1 MESKLHI
8 GYVEWVKNA
17 EYGMLYDLEN
27 QKSFFCHVNKNP
39 LITDLRKDYYVLFE
53 TYFDKR
59 KNQECAKDVI
69 RLAHIED
76 KGLIKDLINRFEPPL
91 ENPEMNQIQGLYS
104 GYKTSAIEKIVKQ
117 LKRQFDVIDF
127 CSEEKLKEVQK
138 NPRLIEEYINDNKFS
153 LLKRDKVIEY
163 FHDYAQENII
173 DLIKKKSTLLSSFND
188 ETGAKLFDKV
198 IYETERID
206 SLESYDNAVELINS
220 SLTIGLATKQ
230 KLTNHFI
237 KVSEPIFKLRFW
249 LRGDHEGDIQ
259 SYLENTFMSL
269 DDTMLNDIYRKL
281 SSDIREELLESLIGK
296 NLSQTQFIRSSEYN
310 NIWKQRIEL
319 LEIEKRQKFLDE
331 VFDKSDEV
339 TKLSMWVHEVT
350 EKFDFDSFKVAC
362 VTLDKNEQETF
373 IKKVF
378 KFAEEDKLLLGVEML
393 KELQLFDRQLSSE
406 LGIDYTL
413 DIILST
419 IFQLSEGSKL
429 SEKNNII
436 DVLAHHIEKNPFRQ
450 FNIEGYF
457 DLCEGKSYVSV
468 DTVEDEKVHFSIVR
482 SNNIPS
488 GVKFCE
494 GRKSKDLDNNY
505 NLPFWWC
512 RNSKCFNPCHA
523 EHNVSDWKNYT
534 LRDFLRILN
543 IQYDEESY
551 DTFLGWVN
559 RINTLL
565 SRLNCRGCGKILKP
579 NNQTNYSFYRVNSF
593 KCDNENCN
601 HKEIVYLNHC
611 LNGKCK
617 YLIDSRDSVKCE
629 NGMYICSNPECG
641 DCCSTEVFA
650 SRIQSLKLNGQPVPS
665 KLQYLVDNNLG
676 HKGRIS
682 FCYKCGHSLKGGWEK
697 YEEVKNWLISIK
709 DNNNGVIKSGK
720 RQKDNR
726 WWFLT
731 DFPNEKYKPLI
742 KLGFQVKQNDDGRR
756 FVSEPFGKMEDPPKY
771 CVNENCE
778 NSKT

>member
-1 MESKLHI
+1 MEDKLHI
-8 GYVEWVKNA
+8 GYVEWVKDA
-17 EYGMLYDLEN
+17 EYGMLYDLEAH
-27 QKSFFCHVNKNP
+27 KSYFCHVIKNP
-39 LITDLRKDYYVLFE
+39 LIADLKKDYYVLFE
-53 TYFDKR
+53 TYLDKR

-76 KGLIKDLINRFEPPL
+76 KGLINDLINRFGPPV
-91 ENPEMNQIQGLYS
+91 ENPETNQIERLYS
-104 GYKTSAIEKIVKQ
+104 GYKSSDIEKIVKQ
-117 LKRQFDVIDF
+117 LKKQFEVIDY
-127 CSEEKLKEVQK
+127 CSEERLKEVQK
-138 NPRLIEEYINDNKFS
+138 NPSLIEEYINDNKFS
-153 LLKRDKVIEY
+153 LLKREKVVEY
-163 FHDYAQENII
+163 FHDYAQEHII
-173 DLIKKKSTLLSSFND
+173 DLIKKKSILLSSFND
-188 ETGAKLFDKV
+188 ESGAKLFDKV
-198 IYETERID
+198 IYETEKID
-206 SLESYDNAVELINS
+206 SPEAYENAIDLIS
-220 SLTIGLATKQ
+220 KSLTIGFSTRE
-230 KLTNHFI
+230 KLTNHFV
-237 KVSEPIFKLRFW
+237 KVAEPIFKLKFW
-249 LRGDHEGDIQ
+249 LRGNYEGDVLP
-259 SYLENTFMSL
+259 YLENTFMSL
-269 DDTMLNDIYRKL
+269 DDKMLSDIFRKL
-281 SSDIREELLESLIGK
+281 SSDIREDLFESLIGE
-296 NLSQTQFIRSSEYN
+296 NLAKIQFISSVEYEN
-310 NIWKQRIEL
+310 TWKQRIEL
-319 LEIEKRQKFLDE
+319 LERENRQRFIDE

-339 TKLSMWVHEVT
+339 TKLNMWVNEAT
-350 EKFDFDSFKVAC
+350 DKFDFDSFKIAC

-378 KFAEEDKLLLGVEML
+378 KYAEEGKLVLSIDTL
-393 KELQLFDRQLSSE
+393 KELQLFDRELSSE

-413 DIILST
+413 DIILSS

-436 DVLAHHIEKNPFRQ
+436 DVLAHHMEKNPFRQ

-457 DLCEGKSYVSV
+457 DLCEGKSFVSV
-468 DTVEDEKVHFSIVR
+468 EKDEDEKEHISIVR

-494 GRKSKDLDNNY
+494 GRKSHDLDKNH

-512 RNSKCFNPCHA
+512 RNSMCFNPCHS
-523 EHNVSDWKNYT
+523 EHNVNDWKNYT
-534 LRDFLRILN
+534 LRDFLRILK

-650 SRIQSLKLNGQPVPS
+650 KRIQFLKLNGQPVPS

-676 HKGRIS
+676 HKGRVS
-682 FCYKCGHSLKGGWEK
+682 YCYKCGQPLKGGWEK
-697 YEEVKNWLISIK
+697 YEEVRNWLISNK
-709 DNNNGVIKSGK
+709 DNNKAVIKYGQ
-720 RQKDNR
+720 RQKDGR

-731 DFPNEKYKPLI
+731 DFPDEKYKPLI
-742 KLGFQVKQNDDGRR
+742 KLGFQVKQNDDGKR

-778 NSKT
+778 NSQT